1 MKDCIFCKI
10 INAELPSS
18 KVYEDDDFFAFMDIQ
33 PVNKGH
39 ILIIPKKHAEL
50 ISEMDSEN
58 IGKMMVIG
66 GKISSA
72 VRKSKLKCEG
82 INFLLADGEAAG
94 QEVFHVHLH
103 IIPRFKNDG
112 FGFKF
117 PKGYEDKPKRKEL
130 DKVAKKIHTSLK

>member
-10 INAELPSS
+10 INAELTSS
-18 KVYEDDDFFAFMDIQ
+18 KIYEDDDFFAFMDIQ
-33 PVNKGH
+33 PVNKVH

-94 QEVFHVHLH
+94 QEVFHVHLN
-103 IIPRFKNDG
+103 IIARFKNDG